1 MGQPITKDY
10 SEYGVLAR
18 IEVGDEGVR
27 LVLEDVTRSGAS
39 WKVHGLFTDRTYPAA
54 AFLPVS
60 LKPEECQDL
69 GFNVAARLAA
79 FYEVLPPK
87 K

>member
-1 MGQPITKDY
+1 MAQKTTKDY
-10 SEYGVLAR
+10 SQYGVLAR
-18 IEVGDEGVR
+18 IEVGPEGVR
-27 LVLEDVTRSGAS
+27 LVLEDVTRSGNS
-39 WKVHGLFTDRTYPAA
+39 WSVHGLFTEATYSPS

-60 LKPEECQDL
+60 LKPEQYQDL
-69 GFNVAARLAA
+69 GFNVVGRLAA